1 MEEFIPAAFF
11 LLERAV
17 VKLFQ
22 LYPDRGI
29 QFRDREEP
37 LLTQGGCDPCGDVS
51 HSSLGIRLILRRP
64 DAGRNDRRAIVL
76 GHLVIDGVVPL
87 VFPAAVMDDRCLA
100 VIRHKDLCNT
110 AEILIHVDMGI
121 NP

>member
-22 LYPDRGI
+22 LYSDRGI
-29 QFRDREEP
+29 QFRNREE
-37 LLTQGGCDPCGDVS
+37 LLFTQGGCDPCGDVS
-51 HSSLGIRLILRRP
+51 HSALGIRLILQRP
-64 DAGRNDRRAIVL
+64 DAGRNDCRAIVL
-76 GHLVIDGVVPL
+76 GHLMVNGVDPL

-100 VIRHKDLCNT
+100 VIRHKNLCNA

>member
-22 LYPDRGI
+22 LYSDRGI
-29 QFRDREEP
+29 QFRNREE
-37 LLTQGGCDPCGDVS
+37 LLFTQGGCDPCGDVS
-51 HSSLGIRLILRRP
+51 HSALGIRLILRRP
-64 DAGRNDRRAIVL
+64 DAGGNDRRAIAPS
-76 GHLVIDGVVPL
+76 HLVVNGVDPL

-100 VIRHKDLCNT
+100 VIRHKNLCNA
-110 AEILIHVDMGI
+110 AEIPIHVDMGI

>member
-29 QFRDREEP
+29 QFRDCEELP
-37 LLTQGGCDPCGDVS
+37 LTQGGSDPCGDVS
-51 HSSLGIRLILRRP
+51 RSALGIGLILRRP
-64 DAGRNDRRAIVL
+64 DAGGNDRRAIVPS
-76 GHLVIDGVVPL
+76 HLVVNGVDPL

>member
-29 QFRDREEP
+29 QFRDCEELP
-37 LLTQGGCDPCGDVS
+37 LTQGGSDPCGDVS
-51 HSSLGIRLILRRP
+51 RSAPGIGLILRRP
-64 DAGRNDRRAIVL
+64 DAGGNDRRAIAPS
-76 GHLVIDGVVPL
+76 HLVVNGVDPL
-87 VFPAAVMDDRCLA
+87 VFPAAVMDARCLA